1 MMKSAYTKNEDKDS
15 FTLIELLVVITII
28 AVLAGI
34 LLPAL
39 RQAKEKARQT
49 VCLSNL
55 RQLGMAWIMY
65 AQDYDCDCCPS
76 YYGFGNP
83 SWDFTWEGEWKP
95 GLLASYMK
103 NGEIKQCPSFRG
115 NTWGRPYSG
124 YAYNATY
131 IGGDRFGMLPAARIN
146 QIKDPSGTAVF
157 ADAGF
162 GNPPVAAHNYLR
174 APNDPTG
181 LYRAGTVH
189 FRHNGA
195 ANVCWADGHVSS
207 TKIICVP
214 PGKDYGWTEC
224 GALSEDDSAY
234 DLE

>member
-1 MMKSAYTKNEDKDS
+1 MATVKSIPTRQG
-15 FTLIELLVVITII
+15 FTLIELLIVIAII
-28 AVLAGI
+28 SALAAI

-39 RQAKEKARQT
+39 GQAREKAKQA
-49 VCLSNL
+49 VCLSNIS
-55 RQLGMAWIMY
+55 QLGKAWMMY
-65 AQDYDCDCCPS
+65 AKDYDGNCCHS
-76 YYGFGNP
+76 YYGLGNP
-83 SWDFTWEGEWKP
+83 SWDFTWNGEWKS
-95 GLLASYMK
+95 GLLAPYMK
-103 NGEIKQCPSFRG
+103 NGEIKQCPSFDG
-115 NTWGRPYSG
+115 PAWGRPYTG

-131 IGGDRFGMLPAARIN
+131 IGGDHLSGILPAAKID
-146 QIKDPSGTAVF
+146 QIKDPAGTVVF

-162 GNPPVAAHNYLR
+162 GNAPVAAHNYLR
-174 APNDPTG
+174 APNDPTN
-181 LYRAGTVH
+181 LYQAGAVH

-207 TKIICVP
+207 TRVMYTP

>member
-1 MMKSAYTKNEDKDS
+1 MTTTRSIPARQG
-15 FTLIELLVVITII
+15 FTLIELLVVTAII
-28 AVLAGI
+28 SVLAAI

-39 RQAKEKARQT
+39 SQARGKAKQV
-49 VCLSNL
+49 VCLSNIS
-55 RQLGMAWIMY
+55 QLGKAWMMY
-65 AQDYDCDCCPS
+65 AKDYDGACCPS

-83 SWDFTWEGEWKP
+83 SWDFTWNGKWES
-95 GLLASYMK
+95 GLLAPYIT
-103 NGEIKQCPSFRG
+103 NGEIKQCPSFYG
-115 NTWGRPYSG
+115 NTCGRPYTG

-131 IGGDRFGMLPAARIN
+131 IGGDHLGGLPPAKIN
-146 QIKDPSGTAVF
+146 QIQNPAGTVVF

-162 GNPPVAAHNYLR
+162 GNIPVTAHNYLR
-174 APNDPTG
+174 APNDPTK
-181 LYRAGTVH
+181 LYQAGAVH

-207 TKIICVP
+207 TRIICTP

-224 GALSEDDSAY
+224 GALSADDSAY